1 MRSEFTTVRLG
12 DLCEIIMGQSPKSEF
27 YNTDGMGLPFLQG
40 NRTFGDKYPTFDTY
54 TTSVTKVA
62 EASDVIMSVRAPVG
76 DVNIT
81 PVKLCL
87 GRGVCALRHKNGAQ
101 EFLYYLMRYYS
112 NELINR
118 ESGTVFG
125 SVNRDDIFNL
135 EVSVPPLKEQL
146 VIGHVLSTID
156 DKIAINN
163 AINQHLEQ
171 IAQAIFKSWF
181 VDFEPFGGKIP
192 NDWKTESL
200 DEVANYLNGLAMQ
213 KFRPSDGE
221 AGLPVLKIRELRM
234 GQCDAS
240 SELCSVNI
248 PADYI
253 VHDGDVIFSWSGSLL
268 VDFWCGGDCGL
279 NQHLFKVTSDRYD
292 KWFYYLWTNYHL
304 KQFIDIAEAKATTMG
319 HIKRQDL
326 KNAKVIVPDEECY
339 SQIGNLLTPLY
350 NQIINNRIQ
359 NRKLTQLRD
368 CLLPRLMSGELS
380 IEETDFL

>member
-181 VDFEPFGGKIP
+181 VDFEPSKPITDFVEVLGGGTPKTGIP
-192 NDWKTESL
+192 EYWNGVIPFFTPKDVSGVYTLTTEKTLTAEGLRNCNSRL
-200 DEVANYLNGLAMQ
+200 FPTNTVFVTARGTVGKLTLAGCPMAMNQSCYALIGKEGYGQYYVYHLTQYVVENLKHKASGAVFDAIVTRDFETELVPNISPDEVRLFEDKVAPLYEAILN
-213 KFRPSDGE
+213 
-221 AGLPVLKIRELRM
+221 
-234 GQCDAS
+234 
-240 SELCSVNI
+240 
-248 PADYI
+248 
-253 VHDGDVIFSWSGSLL
+253 
-268 VDFWCGGDCGL
+268 
-279 NQHLFKVTSDRYD
+279 
-292 KWFYYLWTNYHL
+292 
-304 KQFIDIAEAKATTMG
+304 
-319 HIKRQDL
+319 
-326 KNAKVIVPDEECY
+326 Y
-339 SQIGNLLTPLY
+339 SQENARLAA
-350 NQIINNRIQ
+350 
-359 NRKLTQLRD
+359 LRD
-368 CLLPRLMSGELS
+368 TLLPRLMSGELS
-380 IEETDFL
+380 VADLEDIT